1 MFKVACENDPVVRL
15 YKRGN
20 EATAIGSAI
29 HTLNEK
35 ARDVE
40 NFRIEDI
47 NTIWTE
53 LIEDEYE
60 RLADQWKPAQVPP
73 YEQWPN
79 YYEKKIAAIRS
90 VKDQFSQNPMR
101 FATANLQTSK
111 EISLGGNLEH
121 GTDIEAELGSHD
133 DLLGMEIVLND
144 PDKKIYGRADR
155 IELTS
160 DGFYRIVDLK
170 TGHWTG
176 LATQS
181 QKNQLLIYA
190 FLLQQKA
197 GSWPKEIGIE
207 DVHGE
212 FHEIKYETSESERL
226 IEELLSLRDEF
237 NNSISSGNPQFQ
249 PQPSMENC
257 TWCSFKIV
265 CSEYWEKLS
274 EDWNHQ
280 SLFGEVISDVSD
292 EGKVL
297 EIVSPNQR
305 RGDRVSLP
313 PSLSAELEE
322 DQWLAVTDY
331 KSSAGNILKSKWRM
345 LVRHGF

>member
-1 MFKVACENDPVVRL
+1 MNSVSFDVDLNPERIENLYPSSATNLLKCMFKVACENDPVVRL

-79 YYEKKIAAIRS
+79 YYEKKIAAIRN
-90 VKDQFSQNPMR
+90 VEDQFQNPMR
-101 FATANLQTSK
+101 FARANLQSSI
-111 EISLGGNLEH
+111 EVSLGNLEN
-121 GTDIEAELGSHD
+121 GANIEAELGSHD
-133 DLLGMEIVLND
+133 DFLGMEIVLND

-170 TGHWTG
+170 SGQWTG
-176 LATQS
+176 LLR
-181 QKNQLLIYA
+181 K
-190 FLLQQKA
+190 
-197 GSWPKEIGIE
+197 
-207 DVHGE
+207 
-212 FHEIKYETSESERL
+212 SE
-226 IEELLSLRDEF
+226 
-237 NNSISSGNPQFQ
+237 
-249 PQPSMENC
+249 
-257 TWCSFKIV
+257 K
-265 CSEYWEKLS
+265 
-274 EDWNHQ
+274 
-280 SLFGEVISDVSD
+280 
-292 EGKVL
+292 
-297 EIVSPNQR
+297 
-305 RGDRVSLP
+305 
-313 PSLSAELEE
+313 
-322 DQWLAVTDY
+322 
-331 KSSAGNILKSKWRM
+331 
-345 LVRHGF
+345 